1 MGYSQLSVGGSVTLM
16 AGAALNVIDD
26 PGTYTLGSRYTIVTA
41 KGEMTGTFGSSVTYN
56 PIFAGYISPIVTY
69 DPNDVYLVLDPTASP
84 TPAAG
89 PPILFKSGQQ
99 DPDALTAMA
108 SAVAG
113 VGDAILSGVC
123 DAAALR
129 MVSQTAGCEQR
140 ALGSGYHSEVWL
152 RGIGGFGN
160 LSGGGARPVSLMT
173 MGECCSA
180 AASVAAV

>member
-1 MGYSQLSVGGSVTLM
+1 M

-41 KGEMTGTFGSSVTYN
+41 KGGVNGTFGLQRDLQPDLCRV
-56 PIFAGYISPIVTY
+56 ISPIVTY

-113 VGDAILSGVC
+113 VGDAILSDVC

-160 LSGGGARPVSLMT
+160 LSGGGSHSGFSDDY
-173 MGECCSA
+173 GECCSA